1 MEDKKY
7 SKLKAAFEA
16 TQPQVPAD
24 FTERVMKRIEST
36 TVSFSVQTPSGVAVS
51 DHCCRCRQHS
61 SAADVPLSVQS
72 RRNSG

>member
-24 FTERVMKRIEST
+24 FTERVMKRIEEQP
-36 TVSFSVQTPSGVAVS
+36 SVFQSKRRRV
-51 DHCCRCRQHS
+51 CR
-61 SAADVPLSVQS
+61 ADAQ
-72 RRNSG
+72 